1 MADVTE
7 IREDEAIP
15 FDTAVR
21 IKISGETGTVVG
33 MCFYKRQVEVQY
45 LLEYKT
51 ADGKAAEDWFFESQI
66 EVVGAELPPP
76 SDD

>member
-1 MADVTE
+1 MGNILPAD
-7 IREDEAIP
+7 AIG
-15 FDTAVR
+15 FDAKVR
-21 IKISGETGTVVG
+21 IKISGETGTVVA
-33 MCFYKRQVEVQY
+33 MSVDKRLTEGQY

-51 ADGKAAEDWFFESQI
+51 ADGRASEKWFFESQI